1 MKAQNIFLDE
11 NTGGKGRYFKAR
23 FLQPGLVKYSFGVCL
38 LEKETIDKFIFDFVG
53 CPVIIGHND
62 VTNENKDE
70 LVCGNIC
77 HIWYD
82 QQDGWYWGDGII
94 DNQEALNKIE
104 DGFNVSCQYEITEY
118 SNNTEEKLH
127 NGNPYDKVILNG
139 KPEHLA
145 IVETPRYENAMIAVN
160 ALDLTAENEDKW
172 ITVKPNGEENKGKH
186 LLVKEGET
194 VGEALLRTYGDKNQQ
209 KLFDTKDYKQSKE
222 EISKSREEQKQ
233 ADKTYKKIKDI
244 EEILK
249 DSASKYT
256 IGEKTLEILK
266 DDLKKLKEKGLE
278 DKKEE
283 KSGGEDFEKETKST
297 KKDEDKHQKVRDLED
312 KAYKEFKT
320 MYDNYI
326 DKAGMEGWGGIP
338 ASRFD
343 KAKEQFN
350 KKYKEA
356 FEKLESDRFVSFEDF
371 TKRENK
377 AQNSLTDNIK
387 QAINDIKETKMFK
400 NLFKTKENKMD
411 RDELKELFLDCLIEL
426 KAKNEEDEAK
436 EEDKKAEEEKEAE
449 NKCKNEDVDKRDII
463 RKIAAIAGLEE
474 DDEKVRTIIKLAE
487 KLAYD
492 KSEAGTADNAKK
504 AKCEDEEDEEEKKE
518 KEEAKNKAKN
528 SIDELKGLISSIGT
542 TKPASKYVTKS
553 DAIALGDKLFG

>member
-160 ALDLTAENEDKW
+160 AMDLTE
-172 ITVKPNGEENKGKH
+172 
-186 LLVKEGET
+186 
-194 VGEALLRTYGDKNQQ
+194 
-209 KLFDTKDYKQSKE
+209 
-222 EISKSREEQKQ
+222 
-233 ADKTYKKIKDI
+233 
-244 EEILK
+244 
-249 DSASKYT
+249 
-256 IGEKTLEILK
+256 
-266 DDLKKLKEKGLE
+266 
-278 DKKEE
+278 KKENIP
-283 KSGGEDFEKETKST
+283 
-297 KKDEDKHQKVRDLED
+297 DLIV
-312 KAYKEFKT
+312 
-320 MYDNYI
+320 N
-326 DKAGMEGWGGIP
+326 
-338 ASRFD
+338 
-343 KAKEQFN
+343 
-350 KKYKEA
+350 
-356 FEKLESDRFVSFEDF
+356 
-371 TKRENK
+371 
-377 AQNSLTDNIK
+377 
-387 QAINDIKETKMFK
+387 AINDIKETKMFK

-411 RDELKELFLDCLIEL
+411 RDELKNLFMDCLVEL
-426 KAKNEEDEAK
+426 KAKNEEEEKKEEAK
-436 EEDKKAEEEKEAE
+436 AKAEAEEKEDKKEKAE

-487 KLAYD
+487 ELAYD

-528 SIDELKGLISSIGT
+528 SIEELKGLISSIGT
-542 TKPASKYVTKS
+542 VKPTSKYITKS

>member
-38 LEKETIDKFIFDFVG
+38 LEKETIDKFIFNFVG

-104 DGFNVSCQYEITEY
+104 EGFNVSCQYEITEY
-118 SNNTEEKLH
+118 SNNTEKKLH

-160 ALDLTAENEDKW
+160 ALEITEEDK
-172 ITVKPNGEENKGKH
+172 
-186 LLVKEGET
+186 
-194 VGEALLRTYGDKNQQ
+194 D
-209 KLFDTKDYKQSKE
+209 KE
-222 EISKSREEQKQ
+222 ES
-233 ADKTYKKIKDI
+233 IKD
-244 EEILK
+244 
-249 DSASKYT
+249 
-256 IGEKTLEILK
+256 
-266 DDLKKLKEKGLE
+266 
-278 DKKEE
+278 
-283 KSGGEDFEKETKST
+283 
-297 KKDEDKHQKVRDLED
+297 
-312 KAYKEFKT
+312 
-320 MYDNYI
+320 
-326 DKAGMEGWGGIP
+326 GI
-338 ASRFD
+338 
-343 KAKEQFN
+343 
-350 KKYKEA
+350 
-356 FEKLESDRFVSFEDF
+356 
-371 TKRENK
+371 
-377 AQNSLTDNIK
+377 I
-387 QAINDIKETKMFK
+387 QAINEIKENTMFK
-400 NLFKTKENKMD
+400 NLFKTKEKKMD
-411 RDELKELFLDCLIEL
+411 KDELKELFLDCLIEL
-426 KAKNEEDEAK
+426 KAKNEEDEAEK

-487 KLAYD
+487 ELAYD

-542 TKPASKYVTKS
+542 SKPASKYVTKS
-553 DAIALGDKLFG
+553 DAIALGEKLFG

>member
-62 VTNENKDE
+62 VTNDNKDE

-172 ITVKPNGEENKGKH
+172 ITVKPNGEDAKGRH
-186 LLVKEGET
+186 LLIKEGESVEDAMHRNGWYSKRQAKET
-194 VGEALLRTYGDKNQQ
+194 QKTERIEARRKHQEVVKKHNQAYKDFEDGKISMEELDKADKELEKSNKEFYGQP
-209 KLFDTKDYKQSKE
+209 DTKDKQSDE
-222 EISKSREEQKQ
+222 EIRKPNEEFYGQP
-233 ADKTYKKIKDI
+233 
-244 EEILK
+244 
-249 DSASKYT
+249 
-256 IGEKTLEILK
+256 
-266 DDLKKLKEKGLE
+266 
-278 DKKEE
+278 DKKED
-283 KSGGEDFEKETKST
+283 KISKH
-297 KKDEDKHQKVRDLED
+297 EDKIP
-312 KAYKEFKT
+312 KAYRRNEQTKALWLYKN
-320 MYDNYI
+320 NYI
-326 DKAGMEGWGGIP
+326 TRDEWEEYRK
-338 ASRFD
+338 
-343 KAKEQFN
+343 Q
-350 KKYKEA
+350 
-356 FEKLESDRFVSFEDF
+356 
-371 TKRENK
+371 

-387 QAINDIKETKMFK
+387 QAINDIKESTMFK

-411 RDELKELFLDCLIEL
+411 EEKLKNLFMECLVEL
-426 KAKNEEDEAK
+426 KAKNEEDEAEEEKK
-436 EEDKKAEEEKEAE
+436 EEETKKEAE

-487 KLAYD
+487 ELAYD

-504 AKCEDEEDEEEKKE
+504 AKCEEEEKEEK

-528 SIDELKGLISSIGT
+528 SIEELKGLISSIGT
-542 TKPASKYVTKS
+542 VKPASKYITKAE
-553 DAIALGDKLFG
+553 AIALGDKLFG